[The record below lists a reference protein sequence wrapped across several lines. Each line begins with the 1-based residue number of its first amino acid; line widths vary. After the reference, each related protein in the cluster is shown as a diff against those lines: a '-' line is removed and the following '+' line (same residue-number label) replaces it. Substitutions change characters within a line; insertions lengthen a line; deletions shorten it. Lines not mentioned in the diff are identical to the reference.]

1 MQTQKPKVMDVLAEF
16 VIPIVGLKLGEHT
29 YQFEVDG
36 KFFEK
41 FDNTELEKGS
51 LHIDLRLVKRSNLM
65 ELNFQVQGA
74 VEVLCDRCADDLSL
88 VLRHKEMRIVKFS
101 QEEFDSTDDVMV
113 LGPDDH
119 ELDVSHMVYETVAL
133 ALPSRRVHSVESC
146 NHEVLDK
153 LEEYQENEKENDVDE
168 RWSALKKLLTDKE

>member
-1 MQTQKPKVMDVLAEF
+1 
-16 VIPIVGLKLGEHT
+16 
-29 YQFEVDG
+29 
-36 KFFEK
+36 
-41 FDNTELEKGS
+41 
-51 LHIDLRLVKRSNLM
+51 
-65 ELNFQVQGA
+65 
-74 VEVLCDRCADDLSL
+74 
-88 VLRHKEMRIVKFS
+88 MRIVKFS

-146 NHEVLDK
+146 NQEVLDK
-153 LEEYQENEKENDVDE
+153 LEEYQENQKEKDVDE